1 MALSLHVHTVTRRE
15 NGYTVVVSI
24 QFPGINFDLP
34 VEIGGADSI
43 PTALE
48 KTSETLRSLGGELY
62 EAMETRGSLK

>member
-15 NGYTVVVSI
+15 NSYTVVVSI

-48 KTSETLRSLGGELY
+48 KRLRSLGGELY